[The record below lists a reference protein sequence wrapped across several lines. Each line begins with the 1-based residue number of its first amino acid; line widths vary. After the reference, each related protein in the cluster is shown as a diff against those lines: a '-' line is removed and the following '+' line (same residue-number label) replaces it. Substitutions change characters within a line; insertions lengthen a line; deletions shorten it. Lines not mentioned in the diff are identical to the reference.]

1 MIEDLPERYHEYL
14 DRFAT
19 EIGDVKVGAFAKFN
33 SKLIKKLTF
42 EEFTPAYLEYT
53 DMARRYF
60 ESLERGDTINDVVLK
75 ILREKAAGLVM
86 KPPQGA

>member
-14 DRFAT
+14 DRFMT
-19 EIGDVKVGAFAKFN
+19 EIGDVKVGAFAKFDG
-33 SKLIKKLTF
+33 KLIKKLSF
-42 EEFTPAYLEYT
+42 EEFTPAYVEYT
-53 DMARRYF
+53 EMASRYF